1 MKSIKINYFCEGLF
15 DMWADNETTQDFLNY
30 DVHCNLIK
38 EYVTN
43 PNLLPLTIGVFG
55 DWGSGKS
62 SIMKMLEQKLK
73 DNDKVLTI
81 YFNSWLFESYE
92 DAKVSLLE
100 NILLELS
107 KNETL
112 DETAKKKVL
121 SLISK
126 VDYIKLAKDGIKK
139 YGKNVV
145 DIIATGG
152 IGTAIEAGFSM
163 LNEDKLKELKNADLS
178 KLNDYIKEEQENTTK
193 NTIKTFRKD
202 FEELIKATNYE
213 SIVIFVDD
221 LDRCM
226 PERVIETLEAI
237 KLFLSVAN
245 TAFVIG
251 ADERIIKHSISMHLQ
266 LHTFN
271 NNSDYLQDTQQI
283 VTDYIEKLI
292 QIPYRIP
299 KLSPSE
305 IETYNNLLFSVSL
318 LSRDDFSKVYQS
330 YLKFRKSDFYSS
342 FSLGNVKEVISLDEK
357 VELSN
362 LLNIS
367 HFMSQMITNVLKGNP
382 RQTKRF
388 LNTFILR
395 EKLAKVA
402 NLDIDIFILIKLML
416 LEYLNPVLFKKL
428 SELQSSENGVVNEL
442 KILETIFIDG
452 EENTLEE
459 KFQEWQTPQIQ
470 NWIKITPRIG
480 GIDLRNYFW
489 LVRDKTESTLS
500 NIHMVSPVIQKL
512 YASIIDTDKHKRSA
526 SLLNLSQQGHDIIEE
541 VFNLVKIELL
551 NNPSQTSHLIIVLF
565 DFLEKIDNKLFANE
579 ILNILTDINFSL
591 IKDERVVLEILKYIQ
606 SKYKQYSQRVIE
618 MIKVYS
624 DKQSSVLQKAS
635 KKFIKE

>member
-1 MKSIKINYFCEGLF
+1 
-15 DMWADNETTQDFLNY
+15 MWADNETTVDFLNY
-30 DVHCNLIK
+30 EVHCNLIK

-43 PNLLPLTIGVFG
+43 PTLLPLTIGVFG

-62 SIMKMLEQKLK
+62 SIMKMLEKKLVHEPK
-73 DNDKVLTI
+73 ILTI

-121 SLISK
+121 SLMSR
-126 VDYIKLAKDGIKK
+126 VDYMKLATDGVKK
-139 YGKNVV
+139 YGKNVI

-163 LNEDKLKELKNADLS
+163 LNTEKLADIKTADIS
-178 KLNDYIKEEQENTTK
+178 KLNEYIKEEQENTTK

-213 SIVIFVDD
+213 SVVIFVDD

-226 PERVIETLEAI
+226 PERVIDTLEAI
-237 KLFLSVAN
+237 KLFLSVPN

-251 ADERIIKHSISMHLQ
+251 ADERIIKHSISMHLK

-271 NNSDYLQDTQQI
+271 NDSDYLHDSQQI

-305 IETYNNLLFSVSL
+305 IESYNNLLFSSSSL
-318 LSRDDFSKVYQS
+318 DKDDFKKVYET
-330 YLKFRKSDFYSS
+330 YLDFRVSDFYSPFS
-342 FSLGNVKEVISLDEK
+342 FGNIQDVVSLDDK
-357 VELSN
+357 QELNN

-395 EKLAKVA
+395 QKLAKVA
-402 NLDIDIFILIKLML
+402 NLDIDIFVLVKLML
-416 LEYLNPVLFKKL
+416 LEYLNPILFKKL
-428 SELQSSENGVVNEL
+428 NELQSPDTGLINEL
-442 KILETIFIDG
+442 MLLESIFIDD
-452 EENTLEE
+452 EENTLGDT
-459 KFQEWQTPQIQ
+459 FQEWQTPQIQ
-470 NWIKITPRIG
+470 NWVKINPRIG
-480 GIDLRNYFW
+480 EIDLRNYFW
-489 LVRDKTESTLS
+489 LVRDKTDSTLS
-500 NIHMVSPVIQKL
+500 NIHMVSPIVQKL
-512 YASIIDTDKHKRSA
+512 YTSIIDNDKHKRSA
-526 SLLNLSQQGHDIIEE
+526 SLLDLSRQNNETVEE
-541 VFNLVKIELL
+541 VFNLLKIEFL
-551 NNPSQTSHLIIVLF
+551 NNPSQTSHLLIVLF
-565 DFLEKIDNKLFANE
+565 DFLEKVDNSLFANE
-579 ILNILTDINFSL
+579 ILNILIDINFSL
-591 IKDERVVLEILKYIQ
+591 IKDERIVIEILKYIQ
-606 SKYKQYSQRVIE
+606 SKYKQYSERVNEIVR
-618 MIKVYS
+618 IYS
-624 DKQSSVLQKAS
+624 EKQSSVLQKAS
-635 KKFIKE
+635 KKLIKE